1 MKILGIIPARYAST
15 RFPAKPLID
24 IAGKT
29 MIQRV
34 YEQAK
39 QCTLFSKIIVATDD
53 DKIYNHVLQIGGDVM
68 MTSTTHQN
76 GTERCAEVIEN
87 LSDQFEIIINIQGD
101 EPFVDPALFT
111 MLIQAFKDPQIQIA
125 TLIKPI
131 IDKAYIDNPNII
143 KVVKSVTN
151 KALYFSRAAIPF
163 QRNEAAKIQ
172 FYKHIGLYAYRKEV
186 LLEIVKLG
194 AGVYE
199 QIEMLEQLRW
209 LENNYPIHL
218 IETDLEADSIDVPAD
233 LDRLLKKYF

>member
-39 QCTLFSKIIVATDD
+39 QCALFSKIIVATDD
-53 DKIYNHVLQIGGDVM
+53 DKIYDHVLQIGGDVM

-76 GTERCAEVIEN
+76 GTERCAEVIGN
-87 LSDQFEIIINIQGD
+87 LSEQFDIIINIQGD

-218 IETDLEADSIDVPAD
+218 IETDLEADSIDIPAD

>member
-53 DKIYNHVLQIGGDVM
+53 DKIYDHVLQIGGDVM

>member
-53 DKIYNHVLQIGGDVM
+53 DKIYDHVLQIGGDVM

-131 IDKAYIDNPNII
+131 IDRAYIDNPNII

-151 KALYFSRAAIPF
+151 KALYFSRTAIPF

-209 LENNYPIHL
+209 LENNHPIHL

>member
-39 QCTLFSKIIVATDD
+39 QCALFSKIIVATDD
-53 DKIYNHVLQIGGDVM
+53 DKIYDHVLKIGGDVM

-76 GTERCAEVIEN
+76 GTERCAEVIGN
-87 LSDQFEIIINIQGD
+87 LSEQFDIIINIQGD

-151 KALYFSRAAIPF
+151 KALYFSRTAIPF

>member
-87 LSDQFEIIINIQGD
+87 LSDQFDIIINIQGD

-131 IDKAYIDNPNII
+131 VDKAYIDNPNII

>member
-39 QCTLFSKIIVATDD
+39 QCALFSMIIVATDD
-53 DKIYNHVLQIGGDVM
+53 DKIYDHVLQIGGDVM

-76 GTERCAEVIEN
+76 GTERCAEVIGN
-87 LSDQFEIIINIQGD
+87 LSEQFDIIINIQGD

-218 IETDLEADSIDVPAD
+218 IETDLEADSIDIPAD

>member
-53 DKIYNHVLQIGGDVM
+53 DKIYDHVLQIGGDVM

-87 LSDQFEIIINIQGD
+87 LSDQFDIIINIQGD

-111 MLIQAFKDPQIQIA
+111 ILIQAFKDPQIQIA

>member
-39 QCTLFSKIIVATDD
+39 QCALFSKIIVATDD
-53 DKIYNHVLQIGGDVM
+53 DKIYDHVLQIGGDVM

-76 GTERCAEVIEN
+76 GTERCAEVIGN
-87 LSDQFEIIINIQGD
+87 LSEQFDIIINIQGD

-151 KALYFSRAAIPF
+151 KALYFSRTAIPF

-218 IETDLEADSIDVPAD
+218 IETDLEADSIDIPAD

>member
-53 DKIYNHVLQIGGDVM
+53 DKIYDHVLQIGGDVM

-111 MLIQAFKDPQIQIA
+111 MLIQAFNDPQIQIA

>member
-53 DKIYNHVLQIGGDVM
+53 DKIYDHVLQIGGDVM

-209 LENNYPIHL
+209 LENNHPIHL

>member
-39 QCTLFSKIIVATDD
+39 QCALFSKIIVATDD
-53 DKIYNHVLQIGGDVM
+53 DKIYDHVLQIGGDVM

-76 GTERCAEVIEN
+76 GTERCAEVIGN
-87 LSDQFEIIINIQGD
+87 LSEQFDIIINIQGD

-131 IDKAYIDNPNII
+131 IDRAYIDNPNII

-151 KALYFSRAAIPF
+151 KALYFSRTAIPF

-218 IETDLEADSIDVPAD
+218 IETDLEADSIDIPAD

>member
-53 DKIYNHVLQIGGDVM
+53 DKIYDHVLQIGGDVM

-131 IDKAYIDNPNII
+131 VDKAYIDNPNII

>member
-39 QCTLFSKIIVATDD
+39 QCALFSKIIVATDD
-53 DKIYNHVLQIGGDVM
+53 DKIYDHVLQIGGDVM

-76 GTERCAEVIEN
+76 GTERCAEVIGN
-87 LSDQFEIIINIQGD
+87 LSEQFDIIINIQGD

-151 KALYFSRAAIPF
+151 KALYFSRTAIPF

>member
-87 LSDQFEIIINIQGD
+87 LSDQFDIIINIQGD

>member
-53 DKIYNHVLQIGGDVM
+53 DKIYDHVLQIGGDVM

-87 LSDQFEIIINIQGD
+87 LSDQFDIIINIQGD

>member
-39 QCTLFSKIIVATDD
+39 QCALFSMIIVATDD
-53 DKIYNHVLQIGGDVM
+53 DKIYDHVLQIGGDVM

-76 GTERCAEVIEN
+76 GTERCAEVIGN
-87 LSDQFEIIINIQGD
+87 LSEQFDIIINIQGD

-163 QRNEAAKIQ
+163 QRNEAAEIQ

-218 IETDLEADSIDVPAD
+218 IETDLEADSIDIPAD